1 MRKLLFRL
9 KYAFGL
15 VKEEDDY
22 VSNAIGSISDFIN
35 RDFTPTER
43 IRILDSV
50 LTNIKSE
57 IQDESNRAK
66 KILDTNTVILDSM
79 KTLRHTL

>member
-9 KYAFGL
+9 KYAVSL

-22 VSNAIGSISDFIN
+22 ISNAIESISDFIN

-43 IRILDSV
+43 IKILDSV